1 VTGVTDG
8 PSDTSSGKLKP
19 MPKKKSTSD
28 SSTPV
33 DEAKAIG
40 TTAGKVASLVG
51 TKFNPEPRRKSA
63 KGKLPKKNKD
73 RLPRKEKKAARKQT
87 LASP

>member
-1 VTGVTDG
+1 
-8 PSDTSSGKLKP
+8 
-19 MPKKKSTSD
+19 MPKKKSTPD
-28 SSTPV
+28 SSTPGDV
-33 DEAKAIG
+33 AKANG
-40 TTAGKVASLVG
+40 TATEKVASLVG
-51 TKFNPEPRRKSA
+51 AKSNPEAGRKSA